1 MHRLPASSPTR
12 RWLIGLALSALLAT
26 QWLAAVHGI
35 GHLRLRAPANATQLP
50 AGATLAQGVLQ
61 FVTGHDEDSPFCQWI
76 DQLAHAAPMVS
87 VAAALAGPAPVH
99 DVALPP
105 AAAVL
110 ASSAATYRARAPPFL
125 A

>member
-1 MHRLPASSPTR
+1 MHRLPSSSPTR

-35 GHLRLRAPANATQLP
+35 GHLRLRAPAGAARVP
-50 AGATLAQGVLQ
+50 AATLVQGVLK
-61 FVTGHDEDSPFCQWI
+61 FATGHDEDSPFCQWI

-87 VAAALAGPAPVH
+87 AAAALAAPVPVH
-99 DVALPP
+99 DVALPRD
-105 AAAVL
+105 AAVP
-110 ASSAATYRARAPPFL
+110 ASCAATYRARAPPFL